1 MAKLALKHS
10 TLNRPDIHRPIITYT
25 DVDGDTITISTHREL
40 KEAFEQFVTHPSNT
54 GLTPIVLRA
63 QASFVKKQK
72 DGSNNGMQRWSEA
85 KLESLSFS
93 KVNAETA
100 KKGRKGAK
108 WMQLQLVLDK
118 LVTNMTDAVE
128 SLSKDV
134 DDMRFRKTVQ
144 VPIAKVVTSKEKDEL
159 ESTNVAKKQEIDKL
173 ENNSVT
179 SENTCTSPL
188 ENDVSDGGAVISNI
202 VVAKPDGG
210 SWEVVS

>member
-1 MAKLALKHS
+1 LSKLALKHS
-10 TLNRPDIHRPIITYT
+10 TLARPGLHRPIITYT

-72 DGSNNGMQRWSEA
+72 DGVNNGMQRRMEENLEA
-85 KLESLSFS
+85 FS

-100 KKGRKGAK
+100 KKGRKGVK

-128 SLSKDV
+128 NLSKDV
-134 DDMRFRKTVQ
+134 DGMRSRKTVR
-144 VPIAKVVTSKEKDEL
+144 VPIANVVTSMEKDEL
-159 ESTNVAKKQEIDKL
+159 ESTNVTKKQEIDKL

-179 SENTCTSPL
+179 SESTCTSTL
-188 ENDVSDGGAVISNI
+188 ANVVSDGGAVISSN
-202 VVAKPDGG
+202 VAASPDGG